1 MDSGDY
7 EKLARSLLA
16 ANSAADVKAIVE
28 APSHKKFFGSANW
41 RNYGGEDKN
50 WDRAGS
56 QQNNAIGALTELITN
71 AQDAV
76 LTRKVRESGV
86 GDLRSR
92 QAPQTMFDAVKLFFP
107 QAIEGRLHSL
117 SPTELTKLAEQTIVV
132 GVKRVDK
139 RQTTCP
145 NYTIVDFGEGQHPKD
160 FPDTFL
166 SLSKSNK
173 EGIPF
178 VQGKFNMGSTGCLRF
193 CTRSDHALGRY
204 KLIISRHYGG
214 GSWGWTLI
222 RIRSPRDQEELP
234 VVEYFAPAGE
244 IPEFETD
251 YIDPFP
257 LPDFGRLTNG
267 GTIVKLYEYDVGGRA
282 HDIGLGLDRALTF
295 SLMDCALPVRLYDF
309 DAAITE
315 DRGGMRAQGLDART
329 FAGLGMKL
337 RADLGESTTEDSEIA
352 EKKPAQPTTEF
363 VRQIAEVKSHP
374 ELGRIRVVAI
384 GVSEMQQW
392 LRDQPDRLLYTL
404 NGQVHARKRASFLN
418 TSKVSLGDL
427 RNHLIVNV
435 ICDDM
440 SKPARFEIFMS
451 DRERMVDNRLS
462 RELDDLI
469 VDALKNDPKLRQYAA
484 VIRHRRASDHI
495 ENEKE
500 QKDML
505 SELLRVEPAIK
516 ELFGLG
522 NFFKDLGKKPGV
534 SKLYV
539 GKKFPTFLEP
549 LNLRQESEK
558 LFVKEVPIN
567 AHRQIKCGTDAV
579 NDYLSRA
586 ASAGWTLCSSDVLP
600 HTVSLYNGTATF
612 TVEPPIGAN
621 IGDELEIE
629 FGFQDHGTNSFRPL
643 TYRVKLL
650 IVAPEEKQKSP
661 PGEKKKTEIDEKEQ
675 KGMPSFVWITES
687 EWNDH
692 QFNKDSGAYV
702 SQSEGKVVYLN
713 RDNQYLRAIKAA
725 EKDTAA
731 RDLAEHRFKWGMGLL
746 TLSIYKRACFK
757 GDSNAEDS
765 EENAEQLT
773 RTSSEAIA
781 PYIVPLVKW
790 LSRDDL

>member
-1 MDSGDY
+1 M
-7 EKLARSLLA
+7 
-16 ANSAADVKAIVE
+16 
-28 APSHKKFFGSANW
+28 
-41 RNYGGEDKN
+41 
-50 WDRAGS
+50 
-56 QQNNAIGALTELITN
+56 
-71 AQDAV
+71 
-76 LTRKVRESGV
+76 
-86 GDLRSR
+86 
-92 QAPQTMFDAVKLFFP
+92 
-107 QAIEGRLHSL
+107 
-117 SPTELTKLAEQTIVV
+117 V

-204 KLIISRHYGG
+204 KLIISRHYSG

-222 RIRSPRDQEELP
+222 RIRSPRAQEELP

-257 LPDFGRLTNG
+257 LPEFGRLTNG

-282 HDIGLGLDRALTF
+282 HDVGLGLDRALTF

-309 DAAITE
+309 DAAVIE

-337 RADLGESTTEDSEIA
+337 RADLGEGSNEDAEIT
-352 EKKPAQPTTEF
+352 EKKPAQPMTEF
-363 VRQIAEVKSHP
+363 VRQIAEVNSHP

-392 LRDQPDRLLYTL
+392 LRDQPDRILYTL

-418 TSKVSLGDL
+418 TAKVALGDL

-462 RELDDLI
+462 RELDELI
-469 VDALKNDPKLRQYAA
+469 VEALKNDPRLREYAA
-484 VIRHRRASDHI
+484 VIRRRRASDHI

-505 SELLRVEPAIK
+505 AELLRVEPAIK

-522 NFFKDLGKKPGV
+522 NFFKDLGRKPGT
-534 SKLYV
+534 SKLFE

-549 LNLRQESEK
+549 LNLRQENEK
-558 LFVKEVPIN
+558 LFIKEVPIN
-567 AHRQIKCGTDAV
+567 TRRQIKCGTDAA

-586 ASAGWTLCSSDVLP
+586 ASAGWTLCSAESLP

-612 TVEPPIGAN
+612 TVEPPLDVKV
-621 IGDELEIE
+621 GDLLEIE
-629 FGFQDHGTNSFRPL
+629 FGFEDYGTNSRKPL
-643 TYRVKLL
+643 TFRVKLL
-650 IVAPEEKQKSP
+650 FVAAEEKQKSP
-661 PGEKKKTEIDEKEQ
+661 AGEKRKTEPDEKEQ
-675 KGMPSFVWITES
+675 KGMPSFIWVTES
-687 EWNDH
+687 EWPEH
-692 QFNKDSGAYV
+692 TFNKDSGAYV
-702 SQSEGKVVYLN
+702 SQGEEKIVYIN

-725 EKDTAA
+725 EKDIAA
-731 RDLAEHRFKWGMGLL
+731 RELAEHRFKWGMGLL
-746 TLSIYKRACFK
+746 TLSIYKRASSK
-757 GDSNAEDS
+757 GDSNVENS
-765 EENAEQLT
+765 EEDAEQLT
-773 RTSSEAIA
+773 RTASEAIA

-790 LSRDDL
+790 LSRDDLQ